1 MEEKEYLDLS
11 VHEMKNILAAISGY
25 SEFIYRGLVHG
36 PKALE
41 MAGKIKHMSD
51 ILAAYTDK
59 KYMYDLLK
67 ADLYTPDRVWISLQE
82 ELENV
87 RSDVQMKVHKKV
99 NMELTCDG
107 VDKLYGD
114 KLLVREL
121 FFALLENAAIPEA
134 ADEDRKSVADLVMED
149 HKGLSCYSIFA
160 FFREHCPDR
169 QRIYS
174 FCIQIVKTL
183 CVNLY
188 GFVPLA
194 FTGNPLRTVVKG
206 ESEA

>member
-67 ADLYTPDRVWISLQE
+67 ADLYTPDSMDFTAGGTGKCQE
-82 ELENV
+82 
-87 RSDVQMKVHKKV
+87 R
-99 NMELTCDG
+99 C
-107 VDKLYGD
+107 
-114 KLLVREL
+114 
-121 FFALLENAAIPEA
+121 
-134 ADEDRKSVADLVMED
+134 ADES
-149 HKGLSCYSIFA
+149 
-160 FFREHCPDR
+160 
-169 QRIYS
+169 
-174 FCIQIVKTL
+174 T
-183 CVNLY
+183 
-188 GFVPLA
+188 
-194 FTGNPLRTVVKG
+194 
-206 ESEA
+206 

>member
-67 ADLYTPDRVWISLQE
+67 QI
-82 ELENV
+82 
-87 RSDVQMKVHKKV
+87 
-99 NMELTCDG
+99 
-107 VDKLYGD
+107 
-114 KLLVREL
+114 
-121 FFALLENAAIPEA
+121 
-134 ADEDRKSVADLVMED
+134 
-149 HKGLSCYSIFA
+149 
-160 FFREHCPDR
+160 
-169 QRIYS
+169 
-174 FCIQIVKTL
+174 CIHPTG
-183 CVNLY
+183 Y
-188 GFVPLA
+188 GFHCRRNWKMSGA
-194 FTGNPLRTVVKG
+194 MCR
-206 ESEA
+206 

>member
-1 MEEKEYLDLS
+1 MEQEIFPAVPRMLSFMTMEERGWARMALS
-11 VHEMKNILAAISGY
+11 AFIGFILEISV
-25 SEFIYRGLVHG
+25 E
-36 PKALE
+36 
-41 MAGKIKHMSD
+41 
-51 ILAAYTDK
+51 
-59 KYMYDLLK
+59 
-67 ADLYTPDRVWISLQE
+67 QE
-82 ELENV
+82 KDFTTVL
-87 RSDVQMKVHKKV
+87 
-99 NMELTCDG
+99 
-107 VDKLYGD
+107 
-114 KLLVREL
+114 
-121 FFALLENAAIPEA
+121 ALLENAAIPEA
-134 ADEDRKSVADLVMED
+134 ADEDWKSVADLVMED

-194 FTGNPLRTVVKG
+194 FTGNPLRTIVKG